1 MRRQDLTKKLIMTKT
16 NTKTKTMRNT
26 FREQIQRQR
35 QRQWQRQIHWEH
47 LQRAVLVTCNIWDT
61 DYISDNWELD
71 FLTIFVTWQLRVTL
85 DSIRNSCDVFL
96 QTRGTTF
103 FSPSIFWFW
112 QDQDKP
118 KTSLRPDHDTT
129 CEFLWKCFN
138 WMQSAIK
145 NWMTFIV
152 GVDGDKRE
160 VSRRLKQEAAALGL
174 H

>member
-1 MRRQDLTKKLIMTKT
+1 MTWITKIQW
-16 NTKTKTMRNT
+16 
-26 FREQIQRQR
+26 QIQIQI
-35 QRQWQRQIHWEH
+35 QRQWQRQS
-47 LQRAVLVTCNIWDT
+47 QKLVTFETLITILTIVNLNSWQ
-61 DYISDNWELD
+61 SLLPDNWEWHWTAFAILAM
-71 FLTIFVTWQLRVTL
+71 FFFKPGAQL
-85 DSIRNSCDVFL
+85 
-96 QTRGTTF
+96 F